1 MLIRRR
7 CRQRSHWVPKPKAM
21 PEVTRLTDEQVDVC
35 CGFRPVSCRQIT
47 GRFTR
52 PSTRGKAEGWVP
64 DAGRRACSGG
74 CGHFAPKDQADT
86 ALKSAMDGLWY
97 KNVANRPAASAEEA
111 ARNIQAG
118 YYEILQRRRFPRE
131 VKELSAGRKNLEGM
145 RKWVENSRKM
155 QLKRRKLG
163 SWVLPQMRRRE
174 MQARA

>member
-1 MLIRRR
+1 
-7 CRQRSHWVPKPKAM
+7 M
-21 PEVTRLTDEQVDVC
+21 PEVTRLTDEQVDVLLRLPP
-35 CGFRPVSCRQIT
+35 GELPPNNGPVHKAIDK
-47 GRFTR
+47 
-52 PSTRGKAEGWVP
+52 GKAEGWVP

-118 YYEILQRRRFPRE
+118 YYEFFNETFPRE

-145 RKWVENSRKM
+145 RKWVEKLQKDAVKAQETG
-155 QLKRRKLG
+155 QLG
-163 SWVLPQMRRRE
+163 FTTDAQTQ